1 MTDFA
6 DELVRRM
13 NEAARDL
20 SSPVV
25 RPKDAATLIL
35 VDRTTEQP
43 KVLLGRRHQN
53 HKFMPG
59 KFVFPGGRVEPADR
73 RMAKATH
80 LDPQVEDRL
89 MRGVRRPN
97 PARARALVLAAIRET
112 FEETGL
118 LIGLPRLDAP
128 ADRSATAIAIWADF
142 ATAGVK
148 PDLTNIHFVARAI
161 TPPGR
166 SRRFD
171 TRFFTADASSI
182 TARVDGVVG
191 PDTELVELVW
201 TPIEEAKRLDM
212 PAITTVALDELDRRV
227 AAGLSHSL
235 PVPFYR
241 MLHRRFSRVLL

>member
-35 VDRTTEQP
+35 VDRTNERP

-89 MRGVRRPN
+89 MRDVRRPN

-118 LIGLPRLDAP
+118 LIGLPGFDPP
-128 ADRSATAIAIWADF
+128 AERSVTTSAMWADF

-182 TARVDGVVG
+182 TARVDSVVG

-212 PAITTVALDELDRRV
+212 PAITTVALDELERRV
-227 AAGLSHSL
+227 AAGLSHRL

>member
-35 VDRTTEQP
+35 VDRTTERP

-73 RMAKATH
+73 RMAMATH

-118 LIGLPRLDAP
+118 LIGLPGLDAP
-128 ADRSATAIAIWADF
+128 ADRSAATSAMWADF

-171 TRFFTADASSI
+171 TRFFTADASGI

>member
-1 MTDFA
+1 MTDFSE
-6 DELVRRM
+6 DLVRRM

-35 VDRTTEQP
+35 VDRSATKP

-59 KFVFPGGRVEPADR
+59 KFVFPGGRVDLVDR
-73 RMAKATH
+73 KMANATH
-80 LDPQVEDRL
+80 LDPRVEDRL
-89 MRGVRRPN
+89 LRAVQRPT
-97 PARARALVLAAIRET
+97 PRRARALVLAAIRET

-118 LIGLPRLDAP
+118 LLGLPKANMTGAAGL
-128 ADRSATAIAIWADF
+128 ATSAIWAAF
-142 ATAGVK
+142 AREGAH
-148 PDLTNIHFVARAI
+148 PDLANIHFVARAV

-166 SRRFD
+166 PRRFD
-171 TRFFTADASSI
+171 TRFFTADAG
-182 TARVDGVVG
+182 TVTHRVEGVVG

-201 TPIEEAKRLDM
+201 IPIDEAKRLDM
-212 PAITTVALDELDRRV
+212 PAITGVALDELDRRV
-227 AAGLSHSL
+227 AAGLTHDL

-241 MLHRRFSRVLL
+241 MRNRRFSRTML

>member
-1 MTDFA
+1 MTNFA

-35 VDRTTEQP
+35 VDRTSERP

-73 RMAKATH
+73 RMAKVTH

-89 MRGVRRPN
+89 MRGVRQPN

-118 LIGLPRLDAP
+118 LIGLPGFDAP
-128 ADRSATAIAIWADF
+128 ADRNATTSAMWADF
-142 ATAGVK
+142 ATAGVN

-212 PAITTVALDELDRRV
+212 PAITTVALDELERRV